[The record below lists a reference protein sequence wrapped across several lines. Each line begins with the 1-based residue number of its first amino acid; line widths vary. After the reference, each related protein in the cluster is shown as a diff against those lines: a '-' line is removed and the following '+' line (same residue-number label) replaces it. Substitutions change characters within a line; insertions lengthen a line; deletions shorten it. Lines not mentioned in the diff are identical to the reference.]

1 MALVDEVK
9 NRSDIVQVISDYVD
23 LDTSSRQPKA
33 LCPFHSE
40 RTPSLSYTRKPATG
54 TASVLALKVA
64 TLSRS

>member
-23 LDTSSRQPKA
+23 LDTSSRQQKRSV
-33 LCPFHSE
+33 HSTLNE
-40 RTPSLSYTRKPATG
+40 PRPSSYTRKPATG
-54 TASVLALKVA
+54 TALVHAPKVE